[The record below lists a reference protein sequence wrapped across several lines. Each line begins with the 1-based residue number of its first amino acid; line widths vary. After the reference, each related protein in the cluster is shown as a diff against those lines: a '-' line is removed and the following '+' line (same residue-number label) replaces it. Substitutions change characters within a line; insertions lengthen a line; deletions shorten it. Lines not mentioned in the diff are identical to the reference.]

1 MSIETFSPLPLTT
14 FGTWLTLLDP
24 SDVPPGMSPDCA
36 DVEFFPGG
44 VRTRPGLVSQ
54 FAPLAGTPNVNALK
68 TYITT
73 NLVQRLLVLDSLGTI
88 YKETSPGTL
97 GVLIAGLQPNLLFA
111 STTHFGREYMA
122 FSDGLV
128 GADLP
133 RQFDDTFFDR
143 VSQVGPGE
151 GPALADSTLTGN
163 ISRGARVR
171 RRVRHAPGIL
181 DRALARRQL
190 DRSGLQA
197 GCGDEYSHR
206 PGKRGAA
213 IARIHGRG
221 RRELL
226 PRPRLDGD

>member
-36 DVEFFPGG
+36 DMEFFPGG

-73 NLVQRLLVLDSLGTI
+73 NLVQRLLVLDSSGTI

-97 GVLIAGLQPNLLFA
+97 GVLIAGLQPNLHFA

-143 VSQVGPGE
+143 VSQRD
-151 GPALADSTLTGN
+151 PAKAPHSPIPRSPEIFRRACTSASWCS
-163 ISRGARVR
+163 SRARDF
-171 RRVRHAPGIL
+171 G
-181 DRALARRQL
+181 
-190 DRSGLQA
+190 
-197 GCGDEYSHR
+197 
-206 PGKRGAA
+206 
-213 IARIHGRG
+213 
-221 RRELL
+221 
-226 PRPRLDGD
+226 PRPRPSPVGPRPARSKLP

>member
-54 FAPLAGTPNVNALK
+54 FAPLAGTPNVNSLK

-73 NLVQRLLVLDSLGTI
+73 NLVQRLLVLDSSGTI

-111 STTHFGREYMA
+111 STTHFGREYDPA
-122 FSDGLV
+122 KPPRSPIPRSPEIFRRACTSASLCSSRARDFGPRHRPSPV
-128 GADLP
+128 GP
-133 RQFDDTFFDR
+133 RQ
-143 VSQVGPGE
+143 
-151 GPALADSTLTGN
+151 
-163 ISRGARVR
+163 ARSKF
-171 RRVRHAPGIL
+171 P
-181 DRALARRQL
+181 
-190 DRSGLQA
+190 
-197 GCGDEYSHR
+197 
-206 PGKRGAA
+206 
-213 IARIHGRG
+213 
-221 RRELL
+221 
-226 PRPRLDGD
+226 

>member
-1 MSIETFSPLPLTT
+1 MGSRGRAPTENKTSVPPCLCGTQHLASQKTMSIETFSPLPLTT

-73 NLVQRLLVLDSLGTI
+73 NLVQRLLVLDSSGTI

-111 STTHFGREYMA
+111 STTHFGSRSNEHVSHLRRFTSLPTGYP
-122 FSDGLV
+122 GLPPWAENSGRRSAAISAGRSAV
-128 GADLP
+128 C
-133 RQFDDTFFDR
+133 
-143 VSQVGPGE
+143 VSQ
-151 GPALADSTLTGN
+151 
-163 ISRGARVR
+163 ISVF
-171 RRVRHAPGIL
+171 
-181 DRALARRQL
+181 
-190 DRSGLQA
+190 RS
-197 GCGDEYSHR
+197 H
-206 PGKRGAA
+206 PGKFLGGSR
-213 IARIHGRG
+213 
-221 RRELL
+221 
-226 PRPRLDGD
+226 

>member
-122 FSDGLV
+122 FSNGLV

-151 GPALADSTLTGN
+151 
-163 ISRGARVR
+163 ARACR
-171 RRVRHAPGIL
+171 FHAH
-181 DRALARRQL
+181 RKYF
-190 DRSGLQA
+190 A
-197 GCGDEYSHR
+197 GR
-206 PGKRGAA
+206 TRM
-213 IARIHGRG
+213 R
-221 RRELL
+221 
-226 PRPRLDGD
+226 